1 MRAGKCMRLTWSF
14 SIRQVG
20 VYRAGLS
27 EAEIQRVAVL
37 GVYPL
42 VLDELAAAPAPSN
55 LPSAKEAAALVAK
68 CALAGL
74 AADEAELH
82 RLLGLDWANDKDPA
96 TAKELK
102 TPGSALGVVRD
113 SIRCSFIEV
122 RLSSR
127 TELGDHGQVDPSSS
141 PCYLGGNTGR

>member
-1 MRAGKCMRLTWSF
+1 M
-14 SIRQVG
+14 G

-27 EAEIQRVAVL
+27 EAEVQRVAVL

-42 VLDELAAAPAPSN
+42 VLDELNALAAPST
-55 LPSAKEAAALVAK
+55 LPSAREAAALVAK

-82 RLLGLDWANDKDPA
+82 RLLSFDWSNDKDPA

-102 TPGSALGVVRD
+102 APGSALGVVRD

-122 RLSSR
+122 QLTIFSANEE
-127 TELGDHGQVDPSSS
+127 ELNQIDPSS
-141 PCYLGGNTGR
+141 